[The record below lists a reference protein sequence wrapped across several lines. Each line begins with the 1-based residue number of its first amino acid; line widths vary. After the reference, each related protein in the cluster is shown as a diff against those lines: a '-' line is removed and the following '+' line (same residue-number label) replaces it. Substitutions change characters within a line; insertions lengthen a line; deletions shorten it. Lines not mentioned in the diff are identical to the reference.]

1 MTENKMHDHEVD
13 NSAALVQRLL
23 KQQFPDLAHLPL
35 KLLESSGTDHRMYRL
50 GDDLVVRLPKVS
62 WATPQ
67 MEKEHQWLP
76 RLAPHLPLEIPT
88 PVARGIPAEGYPWNW
103 SIYRWIEGENAAL
116 DRVSDP
122 CQMAGQLAEFVLTL
136 QSIDT
141 TGAPVPGD
149 HNFGRGVP
157 LQKRDEMT
165 RHNIAQLEG
174 WFDVKR
180 LTDAWERAL
189 NAPIW
194 KGEGVWL
201 HGDLQSGNLLA
212 RDGTLHAVIDFGGL
226 VVGDPAC
233 DLMVAWNLFDA
244 RSRQVYREALKV
256 DDATWERGK
265 GWALSVAVVALP
277 YYRNTNP
284 GLVAISEY
292 ALQQVLQDE

>member
-1 MTENKMHDHEVD
+1 MTKNKMHDHEVD
-13 NSAALVQRLL
+13 ISEALVQRLL
-23 KQQFPDLAHLPL
+23 NQQFPDLAHLPL

-50 GDDLVVRLPKVS
+50 GADLVVRLPKVA

-67 MEKEHQWLP
+67 MEKEHHWLP
-76 RLAPHLPLEIPT
+76 RLASHVPLEIPT
-88 PVARGIPAEGYPWNW
+88 PVARGIPAQGYPWNW
-103 SIYRWIEGENAAL
+103 SIYQWIEGENAAL
-116 DRVSDP
+116 ERVKDP
-122 CQMAGQLAEFVLTL
+122 CQMAGQLAEFVLAL

-189 NAPIW
+189 NAPVW
-194 KGEGVWL
+194 QGEGVWL
-201 HGDLQSGNLLA
+201 HGDLQAGNLLA
-212 RDGTLHAVIDFGGL
+212 KDGTLHAVIDFGGL
-226 VVGDPAC
+226 AVGDPAC

-244 RSRQVYREALKV
+244 RTRQVYREALKV

-292 ALQQVLQDE
+292 ALQQVLQDS